1 MVIEKAAAQDFGLPK
16 IRFASDGL
24 CYEIDAPLAVV
35 VAVAGQLLEG
45 NNGMTKV
52 DNVLNAID

>member
-24 CYEIDAPLAVV
+24 CYEIDAPLSVV
-35 VAVAGQLLEG
+35 VAAADQLLEENTG
-45 NNGMTKV
+45 TTKV
-52 DNVLNAID
+52 DNVLDAID